1 MTNLINSSLQKS
13 INDTFLQLLED
24 LKDKKEID
32 QIARQGFGKTP
43 DYVASIKNATLEKMT
58 KLIKLVGML
67 LQTKVYLFWS
77 SY

>member
-1 MTNLINSSLQKS
+1 LR
-13 INDTFLQLLED
+13 
-24 LKDKKEID
+24 KDKEEID

-43 DYVASIKNATLEKMT
+43 DYVASIKNANLEKMT